1 MENIFLLGLLLIVI
15 FCIVFVLN
23 RKTKEH
29 FDNESICDPDNDD
42 DFITIQDFEII
53 SHNKLNYSLK
63 ESKTNSFMPITIKKS
78 DEDTWD
84 LISLRKGSNGIKY
97 YFHLH

>member
-29 FDNESICDPDNDD
+29 FDTESICDPDNDD
-42 DFITIQDFEII
+42 DFITIQDFESSAII
-53 SHNKLNYSLK
+53 N
-63 ESKTNSFMPITIKKS
+63 
-78 DEDTWD
+78 
-84 LISLRKGSNGIKY
+84 
-97 YFHLH
+97 